1 MASGIGPLAIS
12 PNPLNWLGGAAQG
25 AAADAFKA
33 VMIGLWSTGLWLL
46 KLAFSIVDAFT
57 SPDVSAHGPLAG
69 ALPTTLWLGGSV
81 AVLMLFV
88 QLGAALVR
96 RDGQSLGRVLLGI
109 GQFGVVWVG
118 FLGIGGALILAA
130 GGLTHAILGSLLHVG
145 SWSQFSVSDSW
156 PRKVD
161 DATAAGVLGIC
172 SLLMLIPAAFGYLL
186 VMLIREAS
194 LVILLATTPIA
205 AAGLLSDSTKAWFW
219 KSLRWF
225 ISALLIAPAAA
236 LILGIGVSLSRGVV
250 QGAGTDTVAATGTA
264 VVGCVLVLIGALCP
278 MTLFKLLAF
287 VDPGTGSGA
296 ALRQSMSD
304 AGGMSGLVK
313 GGGGG
318 SSGGTGATSAAS
330 QGDGAGR
337 SQGEAAAE
345 AKTSS
350 RIASMLGPV
359 GAGIGMVM
367 QAANKASDLSSDVL
381 GSAGVGGP
389 GYAAGAADTSANR
402 GGGAGGG
409 AVPSALGGGDVPTGG
424 NAPGDL
430 ADAGP
435 ATLPGAGPG
444 SPGGNAGGGPGGGGS
459 GGLPT
464 TPLPGAGGA
473 GPGAGGAGGAG
484 LSEAAVVAL

>member
-1 MASGIGPLAIS
+1 MASGVGPLAIS
-12 PNPLNWLGGAAQG
+12 PNPLNWLGGAAEG

-96 RDGQSLGRVLLGI
+96 RDGHSLGRVLLGI

-130 GGLTHAILGSLLHVG
+130 GGLTHGILGSMLHVG

-172 SLLMLIPAAFGYLL
+172 SLL
-186 VMLIREAS
+186 MLIREAS

-304 AGGMSGLVK
+304 AGGISGLVK

-318 SSGGTGATSAAS
+318 ASSGGTGATSAAS
-330 QGDGAGR
+330 HGDGAGR

-367 QAANKASDLSSDVL
+367 QAAHKASDLSSDVL
-381 GSAGVGGP
+381 GSAGVGNP
-389 GYAAGAADTSANR
+389 GYAAGAADTRANR
-402 GGGAGGG
+402 GGGGG
-409 AVPSALGGGDVPTGG
+409 AVRSAPGGGDVRTGG
-424 NAPGDL
+424 DAAGDL
-430 ADAGP
+430 ADGGP

-464 TPLPGAGGA
+464 APLPGAGGA
-473 GPGAGGAGGAG
+473 GLGGGGAGGAG

>member
-1 MASGIGPLAIS
+1 VASGVSPLAIS
-12 PNPLNWLGGAAQG
+12 PNPLNWLGGAAEG

-33 VMIGLWSTGLWLL
+33 VMVGLWSTGLWLL

-96 RDGQSLGRVLLGI
+96 RDGHSLGRVLLGI

-130 GGLTHAILGSLLHVG
+130 GGLTHGILGSLLHVG

-278 MTLFKLLAF
+278 MTLFKLLSF
-287 VDPGTGSGA
+287 IDPGTGSGA

-304 AGGMSGLVK
+304 AGGISGLVK

-318 SSGGTGATSAAS
+318 GFSGGTGATSAAS

-350 RIASMLGPV
+350 RVASVLGPV
-359 GAGIGMVM
+359 GAGIGMVI

-389 GYAAGAADTSANR
+389 GYAAGAADTRANR

-409 AVPSALGGGDVPTGG
+409 AVRSAPGGGDVRTGG
-424 NAPGDL
+424 DAAGDL

-435 ATLPGAGPG
+435 PTLPGAGPG
-444 SPGGNAGGGPGGGGS
+444 SPGGNTGGGPGGGGS

-464 TPLPGAGGA
+464 APLPGAGGA
-473 GPGAGGAGGAG
+473 GPGGGAGGAG

>member
-1 MASGIGPLAIS
+1 VASGVGPLAIS
-12 PNPLNWLGGAAQG
+12 ANPLNWLGGAAQG

-130 GGLTHAILGSLLHVG
+130 GGLTHGILGSMLHVG

-205 AAGLLSDSTKAWFW
+205 AAGLLSDSTKSWFW

-236 LILGIGVSLSRGVV
+236 LILGIGVTLSRGVV

-304 AGGMSGLVK
+304 AGGMSGLVQ
-313 GGGGG
+313 GGGG
-318 SSGGTGATSAAS
+318 SPGATGATSAAW

-359 GAGIGMVM
+359 GAGIGKAM

-381 GSAGVGGP
+381 GSAGVGSP
-389 GYAAGAADTSANR
+389 GYAAGAADTRANR
-402 GGGAGGG
+402 GGEAGGG
-409 AVPSALGGGDVPTGG
+409 AIHSAPGGGDVPTGG
-424 NAPGDL
+424 NAPGEL
-430 ADAGP
+430 ADGGP

-444 SPGGNAGGGPGGGGS
+444 RPGGNAGGGPGGGDS

-464 TPLPGAGGA
+464 APLPGAGGA

>member
-1 MASGIGPLAIS
+1 VASGVGPLAIS

-33 VMIGLWSTGLWLL
+33 VMVGLWSTGLWLL

-118 FLGIGGALILAA
+118 FLGIGGALVLAA
-130 GGLTHAILGSLLHVG
+130 GGLTHGILGSLLHVG

-205 AAGLLSDSTKAWFW
+205 AAGLLSDSTKSWFW

-304 AGGMSGLVK
+304 AGGISGLVK
-313 GGGGG
+313 DGGGP
-318 SSGGTGATSAAS
+318 SGGTGATSAAR

-389 GYAAGAADTSANR
+389 GYAAGAADTRANR
-402 GGGAGGG
+402 GGDGGGG
-409 AVPSALGGGDVPTGG
+409 AVPSAPGGGDVPTGG
-424 NAPGDL
+424 HARGDL
-430 ADAGP
+430 ADGP

-464 TPLPGAGGA
+464 APLPGAGGA
-473 GPGAGGAGGAG
+473 GPGGGGAGGAG

>member
-1 MASGIGPLAIS
+1 VASGVGPLAIS
-12 PNPLNWLGGAAQG
+12 PNPLNWLGGAAEG

-96 RDGQSLGRVLLGI
+96 RDGHSLGRVLLGI

-130 GGLTHAILGSLLHVG
+130 GGLTHGILGSMLHVG

-172 SLLMLIPAAFGYLL
+172 SLL
-186 VMLIREAS
+186 MLIREAS

-304 AGGMSGLVK
+304 AGGISGLVK

-318 SSGGTGATSAAS
+318 ASSGGTGATSAAS
-330 QGDGAGR
+330 HGDGAGR

-367 QAANKASDLSSDVL
+367 QAAHKASDLSSDVL
-381 GSAGVGGP
+381 GSAGVGNP
-389 GYAAGAADTSANR
+389 GYAAGAADTRANR
-402 GGGAGGG
+402 GGGGG
-409 AVPSALGGGDVPTGG
+409 AVRSAPGGGDVRTGG
-424 NAPGDL
+424 DAAGDL
-430 ADAGP
+430 ADGGP

-464 TPLPGAGGA
+464 APLPGAGGA
-473 GPGAGGAGGAG
+473 GLGGGGAGGAG

>member
-1 MASGIGPLAIS
+1 VASGVGALAIS
-12 PNPLNWLGGAAQG
+12 ANPLNWLGGAAQG

-33 VMIGLWSTGLWLL
+33 VMVGLWSTGLWLL

-130 GGLTHAILGSLLHVG
+130 SGLTHGILGSLLHVG

-156 PRKVD
+156 PRKVN

-172 SLLMLIPAAFGYLL
+172 SLLLLIPAAFGYLL

-296 ALRQSMSD
+296 AAVDERRRRD
-304 AGGMSGLVK
+304 ERPG
-313 GGGGG
+313 
-318 SSGGTGATSAAS
+318 
-330 QGDGAGR
+330 QGRRRRPLGRDRRDVGRFAGR
-337 SQGEAAAE
+337 RRR
-345 AKTSS
+345 T
-350 RIASMLGPV
+350 V
-359 GAGIGMVM
+359 AG
-367 QAANKASDLSSDVL
+367 
-381 GSAGVGGP
+381 
-389 GYAAGAADTSANR
+389 R
-402 GGGAGGG
+402 
-409 AVPSALGGGDVPTGG
+409 
-424 NAPGDL
+424 
-430 ADAGP
+430 
-435 ATLPGAGPG
+435 
-444 SPGGNAGGGPGGGGS
+444 GGS
-459 GGLPT
+459 GGQDLLPHRIDAR
-464 TPLPGAGGA
+464 PCGRRDRHGHAGRQQGL
-473 GPGAGGAGGAG
+473 GPQQRRARLGWRRRPRLRSRGGRHPRQPRRRRRGWG
-484 LSEAAVVAL
+484 SPQRPRRR